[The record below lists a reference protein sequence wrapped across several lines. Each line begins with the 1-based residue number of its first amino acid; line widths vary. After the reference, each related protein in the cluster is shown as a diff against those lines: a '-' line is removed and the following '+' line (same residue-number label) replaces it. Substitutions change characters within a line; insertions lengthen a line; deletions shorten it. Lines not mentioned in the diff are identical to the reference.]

1 MLQLLI
7 DILVFSDFVL
17 WKYLNKGV
25 KEQKVELSIFVPFFI
40 VSLYQIIN
48 TYLSKNY
55 NKL

>member
-1 MLQLLI
+1 MLRLLI

-17 WKYLNKGV
+17 WKYLKNKGV
-25 KEQKVELSIFVPFFI
+25 KEQKVELSIFVPFI

>member
-1 MLQLLI
+1 MLRLLI

-25 KEQKVELSIFVPFFI
+25 KEQKVELSIFVPFI